1 MKKASLIGIFTTTIF
16 YVLCGT
22 IGYAAFG
29 NDAPGNFLTGFG
41 FYEPFW
47 LIDVANVCI
56 AVHLIGAYQVFCQ
69 PIFGFVENW
78 SKEKWTESQFV
89 NGEHGVNIPMC
100 GTYKVN
106 FFRMVWRTAYVVI
119 TAVIAMMFPFFN
131 DFLGL
136 IGSLSFWPLTVYF
149 PIEMYIKQSNMPRFS
164 FTWTWLKILSW
175 ACLIVSIISAAGSIQ
190 GLAQDLKKY
199 HPFQPQQ

>member
-1 MKKASLIGIFTTTIF
+1 MRFVAYAYFVNAWCFLCLI
-16 YVLCGT
+16 C
-22 IGYAAFG
+22 
-29 NDAPGNFLTGFG
+29 
-41 FYEPFW
+41 
-47 LIDVANVCI
+47 
-56 AVHLIGAYQVFCQ
+56 QVFCQ

-78 SKEKWTESQFV
+78 GKERWPNSQFV
-89 NGEHGVNIPMC
+89 NGEHALNFPLC
-100 GTYKVN
+100 GTFPVN
-106 FFRMVWRTAYVVI
+106 FFRVVWRTTYVII
-119 TAVIAMMFPFFN
+119 TALIAMMFPFFN

-149 PIEMYIKQSNMPRFS
+149 PIEMYIKQSKMQKFS

-199 HPFQPQQ
+199 QPFKAQQ